1 MSTTPA
7 ILLVDDSQAD
17 VKLTLR
23 AMGELRPSHDIKV
36 VRDGVEALEYIFG
49 TDRDFEYPAVQT
61 PRLILLDLKLPK
73 VNGFQLLRALKLN
86 PHTQSIPVVIL
97 TSSKQE
103 SDIRDC
109 YMIGANSYVQKPV
122 DFDVFRQ
129 VIREIDT
136 YWLRVNQAP
145 PASGPPVSGFKNVKK

>member
-1 MSTTPA
+1 MSAAPI

-23 AMGELRPSHDIKV
+23 AIGELKPSPDIKV
-36 VRDGVEALEYIFG
+36 VRDGAEALEYIFG
-49 TDRDFEYPAVQT
+49 TDQNFECPVVQT

-73 VNGFQLLRALKLN
+73 INGFEVLRALKSN
-86 PHTQSIPVVIL
+86 PHTQSTPVVIL

-109 YMIGANSYVQKPV
+109 YMIGANSY
-122 DFDVFRQ
+122 
-129 VIREIDT
+129 
-136 YWLRVNQAP
+136 
-145 PASGPPVSGFKNVKK
+145 

>member
-1 MSTTPA
+1 MSTAPA
-7 ILLVDDSQAD
+7 VLLVDDSQAD

-23 AMGELRPSHDIKV
+23 AMGELGKGHDVKV
-36 VRDGVEALEYIFG
+36 VRDGAEALEYIFG
-49 TDRDFEYPAVQT
+49 TDQNFEYPAVQM

-73 VNGFQLLRALKLN
+73 INGIEVLRALKLN
-86 PHTQSIPVVIL
+86 PRTHSIPVVIL

-129 VIREIDT
+129 VIREIET
-136 YWLRVNQAP
+136 YWLRVNEAP
-145 PASGPPVSGFKNVKK
+145 PASGPPLSGIKNLKK